1 MPRAKI
7 EAAFLGHY
15 TLVALDAAPDA
26 EAAWLIHTLCA
37 WILRDELP
45 KEVPPERAA
54 IWNVVRVESELVSD
68 SMKESATARSD
79 AAREAAAARW
89 RKRTDAN
96 ACERMPTDANACVE
110 MLESKKEIERENIS
124 EEKKNPSHAGA
135 REVWLDDLTECP
147 VPPDKLEVLAAH
159 LELSPADLG
168 AWKDYYTAQGWRR
181 WPNSMRPMTPA
192 AAEASLRFWKTKKGI
207 EAERE
212 AHIDAKMDERAEKRA
227 SRLRAIADPSRFAP
241 PPEKGGIDTAAL
253 GI

>member
-1 MPRAKI
+1 MSRLQI
-7 EAAFLGHY
+7 QTAFLGAY
-15 TLVALDAAPDA
+15 TLAALDAAPDA
-26 EAAWLIHTLCA
+26 EAAWLIHALCA

-45 KEVPPERAA
+45 AKIPAKFASAWAIIRA
-54 IWNVVRVESELVSD
+54 ESEAIHAAKKRDVD
-68 SMKESATARSD
+68 NGKNGGRPPKKPKETQTEPKETQSPET
-79 AAREAAAARW
+79 E
-89 RKRTDAN
+89 TQTN
-96 ACERMPTDANACVE
+96 PTE
-110 MLESKKEIERENIS
+110 TKIEIESKSKRENIS

-181 WPNSMRPMTPA
+181 WPTSPRPMTPA

-207 EAERE
+207 EAERQ
-212 AHIDAKMDERAEKRA
+212 AHIDAKMDERAAKRDA
-227 SRLRAIADPSRFAP
+227 ARDPSRFAP